1 MKEERGYAYRMLL
14 RPKIYLA
21 CLFFFVFLP
30 RESISQELEPRAL
43 TNVPVGMNFA
53 VIGYG
58 YSQGNILLDPAIPI
72 EDVNAKLHQV
82 VGAYM
87 RSIKLF
93 GLAGKV
99 DVIVPW
105 ASGDWTGK
113 LNGID
118 SFRSVSGMGDARIRL
133 SLNFAGAPPLFI
145 QDFRGYTPQK
155 ISGVSLQIFTPT
167 GQYDPERLINLGSNR
182 WVFKPQWGF
191 ARYLKNW
198 IIETYLSTYFFTT
211 NNNFFGGNELKQKP
225 LGALKVHGI
234 RTFPKKWWLALD
246 AGYGLGG
253 RTIINGEEK
262 DTRIS
267 TFRFGLTFAVP
278 IGQHHVVRL
287 NGTTGIRLE
296 RGSDFNALNLI
307 YQFRWIK

>member
-1 MKEERGYAYRMLL
+1 MSF
-14 RPKIYLA
+14 
-21 CLFFFVFLP
+21 LFCFSS

-43 TNVPVGMNFA
+43 TNIPVGMNFA

-58 YSQGNILLDPAIPI
+58 YSQGNILLDPAVPI

-82 VGAYM
+82 AGAYM

-118 SFRSVSGMGDARIRL
+118 TFRSVSGMGDARIRL

-191 ARYLKNW
+191 ARYFRNW
-198 IIETYLSTYFFTT
+198 IFETYLSAYFFTA
-211 NNNFFGGNELKQKP
+211 NNNFFGGNELKQNP
-225 LGALKVHGI
+225 LGAIKIHGI
-234 RTFPKKWWLALD
+234 RTFPKNWWLALD
-246 AGYGLGG
+246 AGYGIGG
-253 RTIINGEEK
+253 RTIINGEER

-278 IGQHHVVRL
+278 IGQHHVVRV
-287 NGTTGIRLE
+287 NGTTGIRIE
-296 RGSDFNALNLI
+296 RGSDFNAVNLI
-307 YQFRWIK
+307 YQFRWIR

>member
-1 MKEERGYAYRMLL
+1 MIEEKRYAFRMLL
-14 RPKIYLA
+14 HPMIYLA
-21 CLFFFVFLP
+21 CLFSFTFFPIVSL
-30 RESISQELEPRAL
+30 SQELEPRAL
-43 TNVPVGMNFA
+43 TNVPLGMNF
-53 VIGYG
+53 VLVGYG
-58 YSQGNILLDPAIPI
+58 YSQGNILLDPAVPI
-72 EDVNAKLHQV
+72 EDLDAKLHAV
-82 VGAYM
+82 IGAYL
-87 RSIKLF
+87 RSIKIF

-118 SFRSVSGMGDARIRL
+118 TFRSVSGMGDARIRL
-133 SLNFAGAPPLFI
+133 SVNFVGAPPLI
-145 QDFRGYTPQK
+145 KQDFRGYKPAK
-155 ISGVSLQIFTPT
+155 ISGASLQIIAPT
-167 GQYDPERLINLGSNR
+167 GQYDPDRLINLGSNR

-211 NNNFFGGNELKQKP
+211 NNNFFGGQELKQKP
-225 LGALKVHGI
+225 LGALSIHGI
-234 RTFPKKWWLALD
+234 RTFPKNLWLALG

-253 RTIINGEEK
+253 RTIINGEEM

-296 RGSDFNALNLI
+296 RGSDFNAVNFI